1 MSKGHKRHEEHEEH
15 EEHVNHE
22 AWVIPYADMLT
33 LLMCLFL
40 VLFAIGRTDA
50 SKAKLAAQSIKNQLE
65 GTGPVVALGGEG
77 NKPIIGGNGVL
88 DNSGAAVPTTAQGG
102 LDPFVVA
109 PRPTP
114 VATTLPSGEGGE
126 STTTTSPG
134 DRALAEE
141 QAATEQAQ
149 VAVESLQAVEDF
161 LRSSADANGIG
172 NQLAFSMEARG
183 LVLTIVTDQVL
194 FEAGQAT
201 LQPDGVAIL
210 DLISTALGEIPN
222 HVSIEGHTDS
232 RPISTSRFPSNW
244 ELSTARATSV
254 LRYLIDVHQLDPA
267 RLSAAG
273 YADTRPI
280 DDNSTVVGAERNRRV
295 EVVVLA
301 DVSLQPALDAAAEA
315 AAAQTPV
322 PPTEQATE
330 GAATTTPG

>member
-50 SKAKLAAQSIKNQLE
+50 SKAKLAAQSIKSQLD
-65 GTGPVVALGGEG
+65 GTGKVVALGGEG
-77 NKPIIGGNGVL
+77 DKPIIGGNGVL
-88 DNSGAAVPTTAQGG
+88 DNAGAAIPTSSIAG
-102 LDPFVVA
+102 LDPFIVS
-109 PRPTP
+109 PRPELEP
-114 VATTLPSGEGGE
+114 TTVPPEDAAE
-126 STTTTSPG
+126 TTTTTSPG
-134 DRALAEE
+134 DRALAAE
-141 QAATEQAQ
+141 QAATAQAQ
-149 VAVESLQAVEDF
+149 VAVASLQAVEEF
-161 LRSSADANGIG
+161 LRASADANGIG

-183 LVLTIVTDQVL
+183 LVLTLVTDQVL

-201 LQPDGVAIL
+201 LQPDGTAIL
-210 DLISTALGEIPN
+210 NLVATALGQIPN
-222 HVSIEGHTDS
+222 RISIEGHTDS

-254 LRYLIDVHQLDPA
+254 LRYLIDVHHLDPA

-273 YADTRPI
+273 FADTRPI
-280 DDNSTVVGAERNRRV
+280 DDNSTVAGAERNRRV

-301 DVSLQPALDAAAEA
+301 DVSLQPALDAAAVA
-315 AAAQTPV
+315 
-322 PPTEQATE
+322 
-330 GAATTTPG
+330 G